1 MSCTWA
7 VSVTGVTGARASL
20 AGDLPAFLARIRKHT
35 DVPVAVGFGVSKRE
49 HVLDLKKHGAEGAVV
64 GSAIIN
70 AIQNAG
76 STAERV
82 AAVKKLVKDL
92 TTGPTPTTASDNGVQ
107 PRETAEVEKRPEY
120 AFGEF
125 GGRYIPET
133 LMEAHEELER
143 QYNIA
148 KADPEFQA
156 EVDRY
161 RREYIG
167 GPTPT
172 YFAKNLT
179 EKMGGAQIWLKRE
192 EMAHTGA
199 HKINNAIG
207 QALLAKRLGKKRIIC
222 ETGAGQHGVATATA
236 CALMGMELTVYM
248 GGEDCRRQSLNVFRI
263 KMLGATVVPVETG
276 SATLKDAIN
285 EAMRDWVTNVRD
297 THYIIGSAIGP
308 HPFPTIVRDFQ
319 AVIGTEAR
327 AQLKE
332 KTGKLPDAIVAC
344 VGGGSNAIGLFY
356 PFIKDKSVKIYG
368 VEAGGEKGL
377 AGTRACADT
386 DAGERVG
393 RREGERGRERGGE
406 GEQESVQTHTHTH
419 SHTHTH
425 THTHR
430 QAFGHSHGGPPRR
443 AARHAHVSAAGC

>member
-1 MSCTWA
+1 M
-7 VSVTGVTGARASL
+7 
-20 AGDLPAFLARIRKHT
+20 
-35 DVPVAVGFGVSKRE
+35 AVGFGVSKRE

-92 TTGPTPTTASDNGVQ
+92 TTGPTPATASDNGVQ
-107 PRETAEVEKRPEY
+107 PRDTAEVEKRPEY

-285 EAMRDWVTNVRD
+285 EAMRDWVTNIRS
-297 THYIIGSAIGP
+297 THYIIGQREGS
-308 HPFPTIVRDFQ
+308 
-319 AVIGTEAR
+319 
-327 AQLKE
+327 
-332 KTGKLPDAIVAC
+332 C
-344 VGGGSNAIGLFY
+344 GGGAA
-356 PFIKDKSVKIYG
+356 FIV
-368 VEAGGEKGL
+368 L
-377 AGTRACADT
+377 R
-386 DAGERVG
+386 
-393 RREGERGRERGGE
+393 RRELL
-406 GEQESVQTHTHTH
+406 
-419 SHTHTH
+419 
-425 THTHR
+425 
-430 QAFGHSHGGPPRR
+430 
-443 AARHAHVSAAGC
+443 